1 MEPPIDGERE
11 LLVREARTF
20 ARHLGGRPP
29 SDALC
34 RRYAD
39 AIRVLVPSW
48 ESPREAAVVGF
59 ARRHPWSVSYLDAAS
74 ALVAP

>member
-39 AIRVLVPSW
+39 AIRVLIPSW